1 MKRTSKIALILL
13 TAFVLFALDWSW
25 ADDTTFYNS
34 NFPTTENAG
43 VLDSFTPAN
52 SQSVSVI
59 FDSEEGNTL
68 DYVIDLDEVEENYR
82 PMIAEKAH
90 TLVQNNLRVAGLSDD
105 AVNIYTSES
114 GSDYVLTLEVVDS
127 ENLSKIKEMV
137 PTSLTFEN
145 GWWAWLKSKKI
156 QLGLDLQ
163 GGAQLDYRVDLSRVD
178 PADYQS
184 VIEGNLAVVERR
196 VNGLGVSEPNIYVAE
211 VGDEYHIVVEL
222 AGVLDL
228 DEAKATIGKTVQLE
242 FKEPRKAED
251 NSSLEEIRS
260 KASKAL
266 FKINSNP
273 QDFRKIAL
281 ANQGEFYDDGVR
293 FSETELQFISEISS
307 SKLAEAVKDLPVGAV
322 APMIDDV
329 YSYTFDQST
338 NKIEP
343 VNAFYAAKVI
353 AEDTAE
359 HEVEVTPATE
369 EEIEA
374 SHLLVAY
381 QGATNADPAITRSK
395 EDAKMRAQEALAL
408 ALKGDDFVQ
417 IVKEYSDGPT
427 ANYGGELGFF
437 TRGKMVDAF
446 DQAAF
451 ATPVG
456 EYSDIVETEF
466 GFHVIKVTDRKEA
479 VEAVKETKS
488 DRRVKLQMLVFPQEI
503 APWTSTN
510 LDGTHFKHASV
521 QLDPKTFAPYVSITF
536 DDEGATMFG
545 DLTEKLVGKQLA
557 IFVGGDLISA
567 PRVNEK
573 IGTGN
578 AQITGSFT
586 LEEATQ
592 LANDLNSGAIPA
604 PLEEPSQL
612 VVSPMLGAD
621 ALATSLYAG
630 MLGLLIVVIYM
641 TLYYRLPGLIAGI
654 ALCFYAGILIFI
666 LKFAGVFVLTLAGVA
681 GIILSIGMAV
691 DANVL
696 IFERLKEEMQSGK
709 NLSTAIAVGFERAW
723 SSIRD
728 ANVSTLITCVILYWF
743 GTSIIRGFA
752 LTLALGVVLSMFT
765 AIIVTRGILRIF
777 VGTKISRVRW
787 LFGDNKNQ

>member
-1 MKRTSKIALILL
+1 MKRTSKIALVLL
-13 TAFVLFALDWSW
+13 TAFVLFMLDWSW
-25 ADDTTFYNS
+25 TDSNTFYNAS
-34 NFPTTENAG
+34 FPTSEET
-43 VLDSFTPAN
+43 SFLTPAN
-52 SQSVSVI
+52 SQEIKVI
-59 FDSEEGNTL
+59 FENEQGTSL
-68 DYVIDLDEVEENYR
+68 DYLIEMGDAVEPAYR
-82 PMIAEKAH
+82 SMIAEKVY
-90 TLVQNNLRVAGLSDD
+90 TIVQNSLRVAGLGDD
-105 AVNIYTSES
+105 AVNIYTSEK
-114 GSDYVLTLEVVDS
+114 GDDYALTLEVANS
-127 ENLSKIKEMV
+127 ENISKVKELV
-137 PTSLTFEN
+137 PNSLTFEN
-145 GWWAWLKSKKI
+145 GWWSWLKSKKI

-163 GGAQLDYRVDLSRVD
+163 GGAQLDYRVDLSRV
-178 PADYQS
+178 ATEDYES

-196 VNGLGVSEPNIYVAE
+196 VNALGVSEPNIYVSQ

-242 FKEPRKAED
+242 FKEPRADDD

-273 QDFRKIAL
+273 DDFRKIAL
-281 ANQGEFYDDGVR
+281 EQQGENYDDGVR
-293 FSETELQFISEISS
+293 FSETEYQFLDEVSS
-307 SKLAEAVKDLPVGAV
+307 SKLADALKEMKVGEV

-329 YSYTFDQST
+329 YSYTYDQST
-338 NKIEP
+338 GNIEP
-343 VNAFYAAKVI
+343 INAFYLAKLVG
-353 AEDTAE
+353 EDTAE
-359 HEVEVTPATE
+359 HEVEVTPAGE
-369 EEIEA
+369 EEVEA
-374 SHLLVAY
+374 SHILVMY
-381 QGATNADPAITRSK
+381 DGATNADPEITRTK
-395 EDAKMRAQEALAL
+395 EEAKMRAEEALAKAL
-408 ALKGDDFVQ
+408 AGEDFAGLA
-417 IVKEYSDGPT
+417 KEYSDGPT
-427 ANYGGELGFF
+427 AEYGGELGSF
-437 TRGKMVDAF
+437 TRGKMVKEFED
-446 DQAAF
+446 AAF
-451 ATPVG
+451 ATPAG
-456 EYSDIVETEF
+456 EYAPITETEF
-466 GFHVIKVTDRKEA
+466 GFHVIKVTNRKEA
-479 VEAVKETKS
+479 TEAVTEMQN
-488 DRRVKLQMLVFPQEI
+488 DRRVKLQTLVFPQEVE
-503 APWTSTN
+503 PWVSTE
-510 LDGTHFKHASV
+510 LDGSHFKHASV

-536 DDEGATMFG
+536 DDEGATLFG
-545 DLTEKLVGKQLA
+545 DLTEKLIKKQLA
-557 IFVGGDLISA
+557 IFVGGELISA

-573 IGTGN
+573 IGTGQ

-621 ALATSLYAG
+621 ALATSIYAG

-752 LTLALGVVLSMFT
+752 LTLALGVVLSMLT
-765 AIIVTRGILRIF
+765 AIIITRGILKIF
-777 VGTKISRVRW
+777 VGTRIGRTRW
-787 LFGDNKNQ
+787 LFGDNKNK